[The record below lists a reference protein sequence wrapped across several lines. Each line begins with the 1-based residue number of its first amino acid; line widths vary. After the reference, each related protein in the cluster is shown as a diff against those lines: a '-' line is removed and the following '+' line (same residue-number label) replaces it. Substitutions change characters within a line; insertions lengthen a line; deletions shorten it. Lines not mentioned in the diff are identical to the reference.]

1 MPTIPPAIA
10 VMSLRDLF
18 SVAPV
23 SIVACFYVGLVG
35 SAAFNVLPLYGVGI
49 GLDNVAISLLAAS
62 LQAGSLMIQWPLGWL
77 SDRKDRRAV
86 MIGASAATVLGS
98 LALVVFEGMPFL
110 QLTIVVAIAA
120 GGCQAVYAIA
130 VAHAFDF
137 AGRERTVALSSS
149 LMLVWG
155 VGASLGPLAAAAAM
169 EWLGP
174 SGLFVHAA
182 FFSLA
187 FIGFATWRMTRRKPR
202 PPEERE
208 RFVDVPPTLPT
219 APRLDPRTDRAEG
232 PG

>member
-1 MPTIPPAIA
+1 
-10 VMSLRDLF
+10 VR
-18 SVAPV
+18 V
-23 SIVACFYVGLVG
+23 
-35 SAAFNVLPLYGVGI
+35 

-155 VGASLGPLAAAAAM
+155 TGASLGPVVAASAM
-169 EWLGP
+169 SRIGP
-174 SGLFVHAA
+174 AGLFVHAA
-182 FFSLA
+182 VFSLA
-187 FIGFATWRMTRRKPR
+187 FIAFAIWRMRRRKPR

-208 RFVDVPPTLPT
+208 RYVDLPPTPPA
-219 APRLDPRTDRAEG
+219 APRLDPRTE
-232 PG
+232 PGERGG